1 MTPTEVLL
9 RERAA
14 LCDTLVEV
22 GSVAPTLCEGWL
34 TADLAAHLLAREKR
48 PDAGPGIL
56 LGGPFGAHTQ
66 RVMDQYK
73 AKGYDEMVAELRQG
87 PPWLFRAGPMAA
99 ANVVEHW
106 VHHEDVRRANGQ
118 GPRPADADVDDLLW
132 KSLRLSA
139 FIARRKL
146 KGAGLVLST
155 PDGREL
161 VVKDAQP
168 RVTMVGNPGE
178 LVLFM
183 TGRQESADVHLDG
196 TPEAVA
202 LVRATKLGI

>member
-1 MTPTEVLL
+1 
-9 RERAA
+9 
-14 LCDTLVEV
+14 
-22 GSVAPTLCEGWL
+22 
-34 TADLAAHLLAREKR
+34 
-48 PDAGPGIL
+48 
-56 LGGPFGAHTQ
+56 
-66 RVMDQYK
+66 
-73 AKGYDEMVAELRQG
+73 
-87 PPWLFRAGPMAA
+87 MAA
-99 ANVVEHW
+99 ANVVENW

-118 GPRPADADVDDLLW
+118 GPRPADADVDDTLW
-132 KSLRLSA
+132 RSLRLSA

-155 PDGREL
+155 RDGREL
-161 VVKDAQP
+161 VVKDAEP
-168 RVTMVGNPGE
+168 RVTIVGNPGE